1 MGPGDRCPTMTFA
14 STKCSRRLCNNR
26 ADLEP
31 ISDFRLLL
39 LEVVVNPLVVLVVI
53 SKTMPTMIFTA
64 KKKKSQPFFD
74 YWSSR
79 LIEMHSKIDYFL
91 LTKHKKKMINFPFF
105 KNFLRSFVQLIFFFF
120 FLRSTVFFFNGH
132 YELDDLSP

>member
-1 MGPGDRCPTMTFA
+1 
-14 STKCSRRLCNNR
+14 
-26 ADLEP
+26 
-31 ISDFRLLL
+31 
-39 LEVVVNPLVVLVVI
+39 
-53 SKTMPTMIFTA
+53 MIFTA

-74 YWSSR
+74 YWPSR

-120 FLRSTVFFFNGH
+120 FTINCVFF
-132 YELDDLSP
+132 